1 MGAVGFIEAIE
12 VSYKIP
18 GGRVLFEGV
27 SCKVGNGQHVALVG
41 TNGTGKT
48 TLLKIVA
55 GIEPATKGQVRV
67 DGRVGYMP
75 QFFGPITVRDLF
87 IKLSADRIRK
97 AALALVGAERA
108 VQAGDADAHVA
119 YADALTTWGEAGG
132 YESEVLW
139 DICTSAALGA
149 SYETSAER
157 ALDTMSGGQQKRLA
171 LEFLLR
177 CDADVLL
184 LDEPDNFLDIPGKEW
199 LEQQLRASKK
209 TIFYV
214 SHDRTLLAET
224 SHAVVTIEAHGAWTH
239 PGPFATYQEARER
252 RMDKLDEEHR
262 RYRERRQQLYES
274 MREMKRRAALNSKF
288 ASRAQSA
295 ETKLKR
301 WESNAPREQT
311 REQKISV
318 QLSGGRTGKIV
329 FRCKG
334 LEVPGIFDAFDAEI
348 YYGERIGVIGPNG
361 SGKSHF
367 LRLLSGGD
375 VTHTG
380 EWMLG
385 ARVNPSLF
393 SQTHEHPEWTGKRIL
408 DILRAEGM
416 QRGPAMS
423 GLKRY
428 ELHPSAETEFDVLS
442 GGQQARFQIL
452 LMEYASPTLLLLD
465 EPTDNLDIDSAEALE
480 HGLDAFRGTVVAVT
494 HDRWFM
500 QTMDRF
506 LMFDSDGTVGELQ
519 SSPYL
524 SDELR
529 VSEGHHSAL

>member
-1 MGAVGFIEAIE
+1 MGFIEAAD

-18 GGRVLFEGV
+18 GGRVLFDGV
-27 SCKVGNGQHVALVG
+27 SCRVGNGRHVALVG

-48 TLLKIVA
+48 TLLKIIA
-55 GIEPATKGQVRV
+55 GNEKATKGQVRV
-67 DGRVGYMP
+67 EGRVGYMP
-75 QFFGPITVRDLF
+75 QFFGPITIRELF
-87 IKLSADRIRK
+87 IELSPDRIKK
-97 AALALVGAERA
+97 AASALVGAERA
-108 VQAGDADAHVA
+108 VATGVGNAHVA

-139 DICTSAALGA
+139 DICTSAAIGHRY
-149 SYETSAER
+149 SDSAER
-157 ALDTMSGGQQKRLA
+157 SLETLSGGQQKRLA

-177 CDADVLL
+177 GDADVLL
-184 LDEPDNFLDIPGKEW
+184 LDEPDNFLDIPGKLW
-199 LEQQLRASKK
+199 LEEQLRSSKK

-224 SHAVVTIEAHGAWTH
+224 SDAVVTIEAHGAWTH
-239 PGPFATYQEARER
+239 PSSFATYQVAREQ
-252 RMDKLDEEHR
+252 RMEKLDEEHR

-301 WESNAPREQT
+301 WEANAPREQT
-311 REQKISV
+311 RDQKISMK
-318 QLSGGRTGKIV
+318 LGGGRTGKIV
-329 FRCKG
+329 FRSKD
-334 LEVPGIFDAFDAEI
+334 LAIPGIFDAFEAEI
-348 YYGERIGVIGPNG
+348 YFGDRVGIVGPNG

-367 LRLLSGGD
+367 LRLLSGHD
-375 VTHTG
+375 IEHTG

-385 ARVNPSLF
+385 ARVDPSLF
-393 SQTHEHPEWTGKRIL
+393 SQTHEHPEYKGKRIL
-408 DILRAEGM
+408 DILIGEGI

-428 ELHPSAETEFDVLS
+428 ELTASSETEFDVLS

-452 LMEYASPTLLLLD
+452 MMEYASPTLLLLD

-480 HGLDAFRGTVVAVT
+480 HGLDQFKGTVMAVT

-506 LMFDSDGTVGELQ
+506 LVFEADGSVYETPG
-519 SSPYL
+519 SPYL
-524 SDELR
+524 A
-529 VSEGHHSAL
+529 G

>member
-1 MGAVGFIEAIE
+1 MGFIEAAD

-27 SCKVGNGQHVALVG
+27 SCRVGNGKHVALVG

-48 TLLKIVA
+48 TLLRAIA
-55 GIEPATKGQVRV
+55 GLEPVTKGQVRV
-67 DGRVGYMP
+67 EGRLGYMP
-75 QFFGPITVRDLF
+75 QFFGPITVRELF
-87 IKLSADRIRK
+87 ISLSSDRIRT
-97 AALALVGAERA
+97 AALTLVGAERA
-108 VQAGDADAHVA
+108 VQRAEDDKAHVE
-119 YADALTTWGEAGG
+119 YADALTGWGEAGG

-139 DICTSAALGA
+139 DICTTAAIGRRYDESADRSL
-149 SYETSAER
+149 ET
-157 ALDTMSGGQQKRLA
+157 LSGGQQKRLA

-177 CDADVLL
+177 GDADVLL
-184 LDEPDNFLDIPGKEW
+184 LDEPDNFLDIPGKLW
-199 LEQQLRASKK
+199 LEDQLNASKK

-224 SHAVVTIEAHGAWTH
+224 SDAVVTIEAHGAWTH
-239 PGPFATYQEARER
+239 PASFATYQEARER
-252 RMDKLDEEHR
+252 RVERLDEEHR
-262 RYRERRQQLYES
+262 RYSERRRQLYDS
-274 MREMKRRAALNSKF
+274 MLEMKRRAALNSKF

-301 WESNAPREQT
+301 YEANAPREQT
-311 REQKISV
+311 HEQKIRM
-318 QLSGGRTGKIV
+318 QLGGGRTGKIV
-329 FRCKG
+329 FRSKG
-334 LEVPGIFDAFDAEI
+334 LAISGIFDAFEAEI
-348 YYGERIGVIGPNG
+348 YFGERVGIVGPNG

-367 LRLLSGGD
+367 LRLLSGHD
-375 VTHTG
+375 TPHTG

-385 ARVNPSLF
+385 ARVDPSFF
-393 SQTHEHPEWTGKRIL
+393 SQTHEHPEFKGKRVL
-408 DILRAEGM
+408 DILMAEGM
-416 QRGPAMS
+416 QRGAAMS

-428 ELHPSAETEFDVLS
+428 ELHPAAETDFDVLS

-480 HGLDAFRGTVVAVT
+480 RGLDQFKGTVMAVT

-506 LMFDSDGTVGELQ
+506 LVFEADGSVEER
-519 SSPYL
+519 SEPPYI
-524 SDELR
+524 
-529 VSEGHHSAL
+529 

>member
-1 MGAVGFIEAIE
+1 VGFIEAAD

-27 SCKVGNGQHVALVG
+27 SCRVGNDQHVALVG

-55 GIEPATKGQVRV
+55 GVERATTGQVRV

-75 QFFGPITVRDLF
+75 QFFGPITIRELF
-87 IKLSADRIRK
+87 IELSSDRIRT
-97 AALALVGAERA
+97 AALALVGAEEA
-108 VQAGDADAHVA
+108 VETGRDDAHVA
-119 YADALTTWGEAGG
+119 YADALTSWGEAGG

-139 DICTSAALGA
+139 DICTSAAIGRRY
-149 SYETSAER
+149 SESADR
-157 ALDTMSGGQQKRLA
+157 RLDALSGGQQKRLA

-177 CDADVLL
+177 GDADVLL
-184 LDEPDNFLDIPGKEW
+184 LDEPDNFLDIPGKLW
-199 LEQQLRASKK
+199 LEEQLVASKK

-224 SHAVVTIEAHGAWTH
+224 SDAVVTIEAHGAWTH
-239 PGPFATYQEARER
+239 PGSFGTYQAAREARME
-252 RMDKLDEEHR
+252 KLDEEHR

-301 WESNAPREQT
+301 WEANAPREQT
-311 REQKISV
+311 RDQKISM
-318 QLSGGRTGKIV
+318 QLGGGRTGKIV
-329 FRCKG
+329 FRSKG
-334 LEVPGIFDAFDAEI
+334 LAIPGIFDAFDAEI
-348 YYGERIGVIGPNG
+348 YFGERIGVVGPNG

-367 LRLLSGGD
+367 LRLLSGD
-375 VTHTG
+375 DIAHEG

-385 ARVNPSLF
+385 ARVAPGLF
-393 SQTHEHPEWTGKRIL
+393 SQTHEHPEFAGKRIL
-408 DILRAEGM
+408 DILMSQGI
-416 QRGPAMS
+416 QRGGAMA

-428 ELHPSAETEFDVLS
+428 ELTASSDTDFDVLS

-480 HGLDAFRGTVVAVT
+480 HGLDQFQGTVMAVT

-500 QTMDRF
+500 QTMHRF
-506 LMFDSDGTVGELQ
+506 LVFEADGTVREM
-519 SSPYL
+519 SESPYL
-524 SDELR
+524 S
-529 VSEGHHSAL
+529 

>member
-1 MGAVGFIEAIE
+1 MGGMGFIEAAN

-18 GGRVLFEGV
+18 GGRLLFEGV
-27 SCKVGNGQHVALVG
+27 SCRVGNGRHVALVG

-55 GIEPATKGQVRV
+55 GLEKVTAGQVRV
-67 DGRVGYMP
+67 EGRVGYMP
-75 QFFGPITVRDLF
+75 QFFGPITIRELF
-87 IKLSADRIRK
+87 IELSSDRIRS
-97 AALALVGAERA
+97 AAWALVGAERA
-108 VQAGDADAHVA
+108 VAAGVDDAHVA

-132 YESEVLW
+132 YEAEVLW
-139 DICTSAALGA
+139 DICTHQAIGER
-149 SYETSAER
+149 YEVLADRSLAT
-157 ALDTMSGGQQKRLA
+157 LSGGQQKRLA

-177 CDADVLL
+177 GDADVLL
-184 LDEPDNFLDIPGKEW
+184 LDEPDNFLDIPGKVW
-199 LEQQLRASKK
+199 LEEQISATPK

-239 PGPFATYQEARER
+239 PGSFATYLEAREQ

-262 RYRERRQQLYES
+262 RYRERRQQLYDS

-301 WESNAPREQT
+301 FEADKPREQT
-311 REQKISV
+311 RDQKIRM
-318 QLSGGRTGKIV
+318 QLAGGRTGKIV
-329 FRCKG
+329 FRSKR
-334 LEVPGIFDAFDAEI
+334 LAIPEVFEAFDAEI
-348 YYGERIGVIGPNG
+348 HYGERIGIIGPNG

-375 VTHTG
+375 VQHTG

-385 ARVNPSLF
+385 ARVAPGLF
-393 SQTHEHPEWTGKRIL
+393 SQTHEHPEFAGKAIL
-408 DILRAEGM
+408 QILLEEGI

-428 ELHPSAETEFDVLS
+428 ELHPSADTPFDLLS

-452 LMEYASPTLLLLD
+452 LMEYGSPTLLLLD

-480 HGLDAFRGTVVAVT
+480 HGLDAFQGTVMAVT

-506 LMFDSDGTVGELQ
+506 LMFESDGTVRELQ
-519 SSPYL
+519 VSPYA
-524 SDELR
+524 SDDFSTR
-529 VSEGHHSAL
+529 EGSSLL